1 LDVETVLKASRGAD
15 ISEVRMRGTTILEL
29 MLVVVI
35 IGVIAAI
42 AIPRMSNAQE
52 RAMYTSTWATYRN
65 LAAGVEA
72 YRSVWKSLPQNVN
85 HAISPPG
92 MASFLHPRVWTRRP
106 SIGGAWDWNGK
117 FDAAGNPSSLWV
129 GLPPNIGIFR
139 NGDSRVMARTAIL
152 DRMFD
157 NNNINTGQ
165 LRRLQSDHHCYILD
179 E

>member
-1 LDVETVLKASRGAD
+1 
-15 ISEVRMRGTTILEL
+15 MRGTTILEL
-29 MLVVVI
+29 ILVVVI

-42 AIPRMSNAQE
+42 ATPRLSDAGE
-52 RAMYTSTWATYRN
+52 RARYTSTWATYRN

-72 YRSVWKSLPQNVN
+72 YRSIWKSLPQNVN
-85 HAISPPG
+85 QATSPPG
-92 MASFLHPRVWTRRP
+92 MAPFLDPRVWQRRP
-106 SIGGAWDWNGK
+106 PIGGWWDWNGK
-117 FDAAGNPSSLWV
+117 FDASGNPASLWI
-129 GLPPNIGIFR
+129 GLPPNVSIIR
-139 NGDSRVMARTAIL
+139 STDTRVMARTAIL